1 MKPPHTCLDIVVQL
15 SWLFG
20 KSLSWDFTQ
29 ISFNDPNYCSK
40 GGKKDSNWA
49 IGTLVRQNFLN
60 GGAFRAKGNDEQ
72 SCLKKPPFMSLFP
85 LERAA

>member
-1 MKPPHTCLDIVVQL
+1 MYNYRSYLENLFPCVSLRYLLMTQTIVQ
-15 SWLFG
+15 
-20 KSLSWDFTQ
+20 K
-29 ISFNDPNYCSK
+29 
-40 GGKKDSNWA
+40 GKKDLNSA

-85 LERAA
+85 LERAAQ